1 MRLDRMNVVVEGND
15 AQAGENFEFHIA
27 RIPTTPPRMRA
38 FSLVRFAR
46 ADMLPAKSML
56 EEAARLLS
64 SGVLS

>member
-1 MRLDRMNVVVEGND
+1 VQEKNCT
-15 AQAGENFEFHIA
+15 QAGEEFEFHIA

-56 EEAARLLS
+56 DEAARLLS
-64 SGVLS
+64 SGLVS